1 MSPVHGRP
9 SPLGS
14 PGDADLLS
22 SGDLGSRPTRPA
34 FFLLPQPIAVTLDV
48 DGRDVMERAV
58 EDRVGQDLVVEDLAP
73 VREALVAGHDEAGPF
88 VAADEEPEEEASL
101 LPGQREVP
109 ELIQDEYRG

>member
-1 MSPVHGRP
+1 
-9 SPLGS
+9 
-14 PGDADLLS
+14 
-22 SGDLGSRPTRPA
+22 
-34 FFLLPQPIAVTLDV
+34 
-48 DGRDVMERAV
+48 MERAV

-109 ELIQDEYRG
+109 ELIQDEHSGIDQLMEGALQPVLVAGSTAWPSTRIAATRLEGRPPCSAKRTELRIS